1 MSEPR
6 PFWREPMMWLV
17 IAIPAASVVAGIA
30 LLVIAIRSGGADSV
44 AEPVRRTA
52 QIQVAD
58 LGPDARAQAL
68 KLSALVRV
76 APGLVE
82 VLPVAGDFDRTA
94 PLQLLLHHPTVAVQ
108 DRTLTLTPTD
118 TGWRLA
124 ADIDSSHDWKI
135 ELQPGDHGWRLQGRL
150 PKRQLAAYLAPA
162 LARD

>member
-1 MSEPR
+1 FLRADAMTEHR

-17 IAIPAASVVAGIA
+17 IAIPAASVIAGIG
-30 LLVIAIRSGGADSV
+30 LLVITIRSGGADSV

-82 VLPVAGDFDRTA
+82 VLPVAGDFDRAA
-94 PLQLLLHHPTVAVQ
+94 PLQLLLHHPTVAAE
-108 DRTLTLTPTD
+108 DRTLTLTPID
-118 TGWRLA
+118 SGWRLA
-124 ADIDSSHDWKI
+124 ADIDIRHDWKI
-135 ELQPGDHGWRLQGRL
+135 ELHPGDRS
-150 PKRQLAAYLAPA
+150 
-162 LARD
+162 